1 MRSKICDDGK
11 ARILA
16 KVVVPMGAMEI
27 TTFALA
33 NPRFVNDEEAMNTF
47 ENLNKRQ
54 LFNVA
59 KEAVAFR
66 GDSLSIAENYSKEV
80 WTPRQI
86 ERARKHVEM
95 LFPEVD

>member
-1 MRSKICDDGK
+1 MRSKICEDGVR
-11 ARILA
+11 RIIA
-16 KVVVPMGAMEI
+16 KVVVPMGIPEI
-27 TTFALA
+27 TTFALS
-33 NPRFVNDEEAMNTF
+33 NPAFAGDEEAMNTF

-54 LFNVA
+54 LFKLAKDSVA
-59 KEAVAFR
+59 YR
-66 GDSLSIAENYSKEV
+66 GDDMAQAEQVVNSN